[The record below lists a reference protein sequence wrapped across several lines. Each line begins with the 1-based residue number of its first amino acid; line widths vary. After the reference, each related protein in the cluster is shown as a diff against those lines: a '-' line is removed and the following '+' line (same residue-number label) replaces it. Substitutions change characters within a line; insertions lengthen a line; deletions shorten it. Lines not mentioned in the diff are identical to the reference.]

1 MRQSR
6 IAVPVAVVALLAV
19 LGASMPAHARDDHRS
34 KRSFK
39 AELQGFEETPAVF
52 STGSGEFNARF
63 SKDETSIDYELSWE
77 DLEGATVLF
86 AHIHLGQ
93 TSVAGG
99 VMAFLCG
106 GGGKPA
112 CGAPSSGTVTGTIT
126 AADVIGPSTQG
137 VSAGEF
143 AEFIRALRASAA
155 YGNVHTAAFPG
166 GEIRGQVT
174 FRDRHDDD

>member
-126 AADVIGPSTQG
+126 AADIVGPAGQG
-137 VSAGEF
+137 VAPGEF
-143 AEFIRALRASAA
+143 AELLTSMRAGVTYA
-155 YGNVHTAAFPG
+155 NVHTDKHPG
-166 GEIRGQVT
+166 GEIRGQIK
-174 FRDRHDDD
+174 R

>member
-1 MRQSR
+1 MRQLR
-6 IAVPVAVVALLAV
+6 IAAAVVALLAM
-19 LGASMPAHARDDHRS
+19 LGASMPAHARDGHHSKS

-39 AELQGFEETPAVF
+39 ADLQGFEETPAVF
-52 STGSGEFNARF
+52 STGSGEFEAQV
-63 SKDETSIDYELSWE
+63 SKDETSVDYELSWE

-112 CGAPSSGTVTGTIT
+112 CGAPSSGKITGTIT
-126 AADVIGPSTQG
+126 AADIVGPSGQG
-137 VSAGEF
+137 VAPGEY
-143 AEFIRALRASAA
+143 AEFLASIRSGVTYA
-155 YGNVHTAAFPG
+155 NIHTDKHPG
-166 GEIRGQVT
+166 GEIRGQIK
-174 FRDRHDDD
+174 